1 MCCSAR
7 SASRRGTGG
16 FTLVELA
23 LVIVVSGI
31 VFATVPVLIF
41 HGVKTLVF
49 LPKALAVNE
58 AATEVLHQ
66 VVEGGFSI
74 LAGQTT
80 VRGLRFAVRRSSTE
94 PALWLAEASRIGFRT
109 SDGQTVLVRLD
120 SSVLNQEA
128 VKRSLPAPSCTPT
141 LGTEEVIPYH
151 AQGSVRILPIVRL
164 FRYYVQS
171 GLEVNNP
178 SSCPPPATIR
188 RVDIAF
194 TAQTGSGNFDQGDAR
209 EDIISSVAIRVP

>member
-1 MCCSAR
+1 MDR
-7 SASRRGTGG
+7 SLFCRRGV
-16 FTLVELA
+16 TLVELV
-23 LVIVVSGI
+23 LVIVVSAI
-31 VFATVPVLIF
+31 LFLVTPVLLF

-49 LPKALAVNE
+49 LPKALAVNNV
-58 AATEVLHQ
+58 ATEVLHQ
-66 VVEGGFSI
+66 AIEGGFST

-80 VRGLRFAVRRSSTE
+80 VRGLKFAVRRSGTE
-94 PALWLAEASRIGFRT
+94 PALWLAEAGRIGFRT

-120 SSVLNQEA
+120 SSVLNEEA

-141 LGTEEVIPYH
+141 LGTEEVLPYH

-164 FRYYVQS
+164 FRYYDQS
-171 GLEVNNP
+171 GTEVNNP

-194 TAQTGSGNFDQGDAR
+194 TAQTGNGNFDEGQAR
-209 EDIISSVAIRVP
+209 EEITSSVAIRVP

>member
-1 MCCSAR
+1 VRA
-7 SASRRGTGG
+7 A
-16 FTLVELA
+16 TLVEL
-23 LVIVVSGI
+23 VIVIIISGI
-31 VFATVPVLIF
+31 LFVTTPILVF

-49 LPKALAVNE
+49 LPKALAANNV
-58 AATEVLHQ
+58 ATEVLHQ
-66 VVEGGFSI
+66 MIEGGFST
-74 LAGQTT
+74 LAGQPT
-80 VRGLRFAVRRSSTE
+80 VRGLRFAVRRSAAE

-120 SSVLNQEA
+120 SSVVNQEV

-164 FRYYVQS
+164 FRYYDQS

-188 RVDIAF
+188 RVDMAF
-194 TAQTGSGNFDQGDAR
+194 TAQTGNGNFDQGDAR
-209 EDIISSVAIRVP
+209 EDITSSVAIRVP